1 MVLSDS
7 VWKHIPSSGASTSA
21 RRGPRPAACGGARV
35 RRPDVAVARVF
46 VFTNVRA
53 SAQVGRRSPFA
64 CAPFDAESRVGA
76 RRLRRC
82 ARTARAGHGR
92 WRCAARLKPSFVW
105 RRSGGRAAARPDSL
119 ASSRGAC
126 GSLALCG
133 GARVRVAVVCSRARL
148 SLGGCGAEWALVL
161 CMEFSIEWSETTR

>member
-92 WRCAARLKPSFVW
+92 WRCAARLKALLCVASVGWSRSSASGLFGLFAWSVW
-105 RRSGGRAAARPDSL
+105 LSRLVRGGSRSRGGRLLSRAPLFGGVWCGVGARPL
-119 ASSRGAC
+119 HG
-126 GSLALCG
+126 
-133 GARVRVAVVCSRARL
+133 
-148 SLGGCGAEWALVL
+148 VL
-161 CMEFSIEWSETTR
+161 HRME